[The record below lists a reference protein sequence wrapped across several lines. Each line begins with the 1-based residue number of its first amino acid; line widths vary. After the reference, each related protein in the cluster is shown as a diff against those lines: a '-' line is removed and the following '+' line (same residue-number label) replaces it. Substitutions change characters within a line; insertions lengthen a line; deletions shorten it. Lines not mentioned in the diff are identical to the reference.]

1 MVALTIRTWHPIMLM
16 AELSSIVIYF
26 LSLIV
31 LKDLFG
37 KCSNNPELKSVRFK
51 IFSPFLDSDFIQT
64 GDFVWKTL
72 VITAVSCLPLYLIKF
87 LRYTIPIIFTSSFIN
102 QRVFIFL
109 GKDSLHLLIRN
120 YNNLTI

>member
-31 LKDLFG
+31 LKDLF
-37 KCSNNPELKSVRFK
+37 
-51 IFSPFLDSDFIQT
+51 DSDFIQT
-64 GDFVWKTL
+64 TDFVWKTL

-87 LRYTIPIIFTSSFIN
+87 LRKRFSPPSY
-102 QRVFIFL
+102 QKL
-109 GKDSLHLLIRN
+109 Q
-120 YNNLTI
+120 